1 MAHQSLRVNLKYAA
15 TFFGAI
21 SWTKESWLSW
31 HVGGAELT
39 SKVNLHVFLGTCQ
52 KNSIRFSKVH
62 QVRYSKNLPKTG
74 EQQKRRRGR
83 FSAKQLLNWIYLA
96 FSKKRWILFLSCW
109 IASKSY
115 MFEAYSELKFNGAL
129 CYYPAV
135 TGASFKKS
143 RMQSLMLEIA
153 ILDFSF

>member
-1 MAHQSLRVNLKYAA
+1 M
-15 TFFGAI
+15 
-21 SWTKESWLSW
+21 
-31 HVGGAELT
+31 GGAELT

-74 EQQKRRRGR
+74 EQQKRRRRGR

-96 FSKKRWILFLSCW
+96 FSKKRGEFSSYPVEF
-109 IASKSY
+109 ASKSY
-115 MFEAYSELKFNGAL
+115 TFEAYSELKFNGAL

-143 RMQSLMLEIA
+143 RMQSLVLEIA